1 MSYPND
7 HPKLLK
13 LLNGRG
19 YSLGTIIS
27 KESKSTDHP
36 PLEMVE
42 LLTDNPFRSN
52 ESEDSSAP
60 LPKLAYGT
68 MKEKGI
74 RELLLKYSL
83 STHGDK
89 AALVARHR
97 Q

>member
-19 YSLGTIIS
+19 YSLGTTIP
-27 KESKSTDHP
+27 KESKSKDHSL
-36 PLEMVE
+36 LETVE
-42 LLTDNPFRSN
+42 SLTDSPFRSN
-52 ESEDSSAP
+52 GSEDPNAP

-74 RELLLKYSL
+74 RELLLIYGL

-89 AALVARHR
+89 ATLVARHR